1 MSAPDRT
8 HVGNGSGDY
17 ETPPPLGKLITTRYA
32 LNYDAFASHE
42 NALLPTYSTIDGTF
56 VKRHRWRDERP
67 PAKLGDATGLDY
79 DWTGLRVFCNAPYGR
94 GILRRCI
101 EKMVAEIDRAEIIV
115 ALLPVSTSAG
125 WFRELVE
132 PNAFIEWL
140 PYRVAFVHPPFK
152 CSETCEHA
160 LGEPLTSPPGDNIVA
175 EFRQPNGYA
184 MVTPVRRLH
193 RGGGA

>member
-1 MSAPDRT
+1 MTAPDRT
-8 HVGNGSGDY
+8 HVGSGSGDY

-42 NALLPTYSTIDGTF
+42 NALLPLYSTIEGTF
-56 VKRHRWRDERP
+56 TRP
-67 PAKLGDATGLDY
+67 TTAETAAGGIGEISNDDGLEF
-79 DWTGLRVFCNAPYGR
+79 DWTGRRVFCNPPYGR
-94 GILRRCI
+94 GILRRCV
-101 EKMVAEIDRAEIIV
+101 EKMIAEIDRAEIVV
-115 ALLPVSTSAG
+115 ALLPVSSSSV
-125 WFRELVE
+125 WFRELL
-132 PNAFIEWL
+132 PHAFIEWL

-184 MVTPVRRLH
+184 T
-193 RGGGA
+193 